1 MFKFKFNKYN
11 NAGLLLTIS
20 FHLIVL
26 IIFLSYS
33 IKSVSQKETSFVL
46 DFTKQE
52 QLEKEIEQMQFKES
66 VSKELDQ
73 LLSAAKSQKVR
84 NATVNASSNLKDDRN
99 KNPQDI
105 YDQANKLQ
113 AKLDASRRQAE
124 KEQITEDDAVVSK
137 KETKNKADAYKGPS
151 VLSWRLD
158 GRRAISLPIP
168 AYKCQGGG
176 DVAVAIIVNRKGYV
190 KAAKVIDNRSS
201 SDPCLREYAINAAK
215 RSRFSASSS
224 ADERQAGDILYRFI
238 AQ

>member
-137 KETKNKADAYKGPS
+137 KETKNKAEI
-151 VLSWRLD
+151 
-158 GRRAISLPIP
+158 GRAH
-168 AYKCQGGG
+168 
-176 DVAVAIIVNRKGYV
+176 V
-190 KAAKVIDNRSS
+190 
-201 SDPCLREYAINAAK
+201 
-215 RSRFSASSS
+215 
-224 ADERQAGDILYRFI
+224 
-238 AQ
+238 